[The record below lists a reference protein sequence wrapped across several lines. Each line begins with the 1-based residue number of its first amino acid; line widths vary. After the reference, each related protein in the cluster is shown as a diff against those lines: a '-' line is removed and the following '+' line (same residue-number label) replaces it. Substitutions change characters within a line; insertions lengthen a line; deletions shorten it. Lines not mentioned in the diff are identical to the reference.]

1 MKWITLLSVSL
12 FSTFV
17 FAGPTTQA
25 QIDQYAKDLEAA
37 NTIVMCSN
45 YTSAGAKNG
54 ESHTQMASNDLNKIF
69 HQLQQRNSHRL
80 RMDHLTTEAQFHEL
94 CAIVSKIN

>member
-1 MKWITLLSVSL
+1 MKWITFLSISL
-12 FSTFV
+12 FSAFA

-25 QIDQYAKDLEAA
+25 QIDQYAKDLDAA
-37 NTIVMCSN
+37 NSIVMCSN
-45 YTSAGAKNG
+45 YTSSGAKNG

-69 HQLQQRNSHRL
+69 QQLQKLNNYRL

-94 CAIVSKIN
+94 CAIVSKII